1 MSNLLRGGASGGGG
15 ASPSSG
21 TANPASVGSLRS
33 LSHLNSLRR
42 GMAMPVGGNSG
53 SRMTKSRSFANLSG
67 KGILRSTG
75 YFDFSIPLF
84 FYSRRFSLPFMIRQ
98 KLFFWGGCFK
108 ISDERNQFE
117 IGLLKIPCDTVF

>member
-1 MSNLLRGGASGGGG
+1 
-15 ASPSSG
+15 
-21 TANPASVGSLRS
+21 
-33 LSHLNSLRR
+33 
-42 GMAMPVGGNSG
+42 MAMPVGGNSG

-117 IGLLKIPCDTVF
+117 IGLLKIPCYTVF